1 MPRKH
6 RFKTSR
12 GETFCQYCGAD
23 KDVWDNECSHY
34 TQGSPHNFVK
44 MKPDNYRKYTVK
56 DLMIYASE
64 NIEKLNKTFE
74 DKFDV
79 SIELSVKPFEHNG
92 EMVKCVDMH
101 ANRKG
106 DIKATTKWF
115 NWWDDLEENLG
126 PGGYETINNPL
137 RYEIRCNRCMDDRNT
152 WSGCS

>member
-56 DLMIYASE
+56 DLLIPESE
-64 NIEKLNKTFE
+64 NIEKLNVMFE

-79 SIELSVKPFEHNG
+79 SIELSTQPNARHVLL
-92 EMVKCVDMH
+92 KCVDMH

-106 DIKATTKWF
+106 DIKAATKWYLDGI
-115 NWWDDLEENLG
+115 WWKFLEEG
-126 PGGYETINNPL
+126 TYKITSNPL
-137 RYEIRCNRCMDDRNT
+137 RYEIRCNRCMEDRDT
-152 WSGCS
+152 WSGCC

>member
-56 DLMIYASE
+56 DLLIYASE

-92 EMVKCVDMH
+92 VKLKCVDMH

-106 DIKATTKWF
+106 DIKAATKWYGGGG
-115 NWWDDLEENLG
+115 WWNLLLKG
-126 PGGYETINNPL
+126 LYKITSNPL
-137 RYEIRCNRCMDDRNT
+137 RYEIRCNRCMEDRDT

>member
-23 KDVWDNECSHY
+23 KDVWDNECSQY
-34 TQGSPHNFVK
+34 TQDSPHNFVK

-56 DLMIYASE
+56 DLMMYASE

-79 SIELSVKPFEHNG
+79 SIELSIKPFEHNG
-92 EMVKCVDMH
+92 SMFKCVDMH

-106 DIKATTKWF
+106 DIKAVTKWHR
-115 NWWDDLEENLG
+115 NGGWWNLLDCS
-126 PGGYETINNPL
+126 NPTS
-137 RYEIRCNRCMDDRNT
+137 EILSMSSSMDDK
-152 WSGCS
+152 S

>member
-23 KDVWDNECSHY
+23 KDVWDDECSHY
-34 TQGSPHNFVK
+34 TQDSPHNFVK

-56 DLMIYASE
+56 DLYMLANE
-64 NIEKLNKTFE
+64 NIEKLNKTLE

-79 SIELSVKPFEHNG
+79 SLELSIKPFEHNG
-92 EMVKCVDMH
+92 EKYKCVDMH

-106 DIKATTKWF
+106 DIKAATKWYSEDG
-115 NWWDDLEENLG
+115 WWYLLLEGL
-126 PGGYETINNPL
+126 YKITSNPL
-137 RYEIRCNRCMDDRNT
+137 RYEIRCNRCMDDRDT

>member
-1 MPRKH
+1 MARKH

-23 KDVWDNECSHY
+23 KDVWVNECSHY
-34 TQGSPHNFVK
+34 TQDSPHNFVK
-44 MKPDNYRKYTVK
+44 MKPDNYIKYTVK
-56 DLMIYASE
+56 ELMMNASE

-79 SIELSVKPFEHNG
+79 SIELSRNTFEHNG
-92 EMVKCVDMH
+92 GKYKCVDMH

-106 DIKATTKWF
+106 DIKAATKWYGGG
-115 NWWDDLEENLG
+115 WWNLLLEGL
-126 PGGYETINNPL
+126 YEITSIPL
-137 RYEIRCNRCMDDRNT
+137 RYEIRCNRCMDHRDT